1 MKENKEIRT
10 FSYEEKTEQVCV
22 LNISVKVL
30 CNYGISTEVSRVINK
45 FMKKYPEYIGC
56 TYKWKYNE
64 DHSYM
69 IVTLYNKV
77 LDFEEL

>member
-10 FSYEEKTEQVCV
+10 FFYGEKTEQVCV
-22 LNISVKVL
+22 LNINVEVL
-30 CNYGISTEVSRVINK
+30 CNYGISTEISRVVNK

-56 TYKWKYNE
+56 KYKWDYSE
-64 DHSYM
+64 DNSY
-69 IVTLYNKV
+69 IVVTLYNNV